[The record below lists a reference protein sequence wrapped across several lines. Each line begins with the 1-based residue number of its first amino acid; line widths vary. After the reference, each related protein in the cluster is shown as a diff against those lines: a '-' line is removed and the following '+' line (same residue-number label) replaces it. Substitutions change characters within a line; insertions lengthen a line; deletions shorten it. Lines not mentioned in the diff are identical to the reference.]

1 MAQERV
7 LVVVETV
14 GSEARPASLELFG
27 AGRPLADRLGG
38 ELVGLVIGSGVQG
51 VAELAGRLGA
61 DRVLLADDPALG
73 EPVAARA
80 ARAVEAAIAASDPA
94 LILLPATTLGR
105 DVAPL
110 LAARYGA
117 AHLVNCLRIE
127 VDDET
132 VRVTRPVY
140 QDKLL
145 TTVRAP
151 RSQRVFVTVRSGA
164 FAVPEAQPGRQ
175 VPIQSLAVSL
185 TDADRAVVVTQ
196 LVEKPRG
203 MTNLENAPIVVVGGR
218 GLGSAE
224 NFRLVEELAAALDGA
239 VGCTRAVSD
248 LGWRPHYEQIG
259 QTGKNVRP
267 KLYLGVGV
275 SGAVQHTVGMRGSDT
290 IVVINRDPNAPLVKM
305 ADFAIV
311 GDLFEIVP
319 RLTKRLRELR
329 GTA

>member
-196 LVEKPRG
+196 LVEKPKG

>member
-1 MAQERV
+1 MSQARV
-7 LVVVETV
+7 LAVVETV

-38 ELVGLVIGSGVQG
+38 ELVALVVGSGVQT
-51 VAELAGRLGA
+51 VAELAGALGA
-61 DRVLLADDPALG
+61 DRVLMVDDPALA

-80 ARAVEAAIAASDPA
+80 ARAVEAAISATDPE
-94 LILLPATTLGR
+94 LVLLPATTLGR

-110 LAARYGA
+110 LAGRLRA
-117 AHLVNCLRIE
+117 AHLVNCTRIE
-127 VDDET
+127 IDDEA
-132 VRVTRPVY
+132 VSATRPVY

-151 RSQRVFVTVRSGA
+151 RGRRVFITVRSGA
-164 FAVPEAQPGRQ
+164 FAAPELQVGRQ
-175 VPIQSLAVSL
+175 VPVEPLPVSFTEADLAV
-185 TDADRAVVVTQ
+185 TVTR
-196 LVEKPRG
+196 LVEKPKG
-203 MTNLENAPIVVVGGR
+203 QTNLESAPIVVVGGR
-218 GLGSAE
+218 GVGSAE
-224 NFRLVEELAAALDGA
+224 NFRLVEELAAAIDGA

-305 ADFAIV
+305 ADFAII

-319 RLTKRLRELR
+319 RLTRRLREVR
-329 GTA
+329 GKP

>member
-38 ELVGLVIGSGVQG
+38 ELVGLVIGSGVQR
-51 VAELAGRLGA
+51 VAELAGHLGA

-110 LAARYGA
+110 LAATFRA
-117 AHLVNCLRIE
+117 AHLVNCVRIE

-132 VRVTRPVY
+132 VTATRPVY

-145 TTVRAP
+145 TTVRAA

-164 FAVPEAQPGRQ
+164 FAVPEAQPGLQ
-175 VPIQSLAVSL
+175 VPIEQLAVSL

-196 LVEKPRG
+196 LVEKPKG

-218 GLGSAE
+218 GVGSAE

-259 QTGKNVRP
+259 QTGKNIRP

-275 SGAVQHTVGMRGSDT
+275 SGAVQHTVGMRSSDT